1 MERRQ
6 SFIDVAIATTGSA
19 ESVFEAAA
27 ANGVGI
33 TAAVP
38 AGVVGGGV
46 VMDAEVVEVLRGAVP
61 ACGAPHRGRR
71 EGGIGYD
78 IIGKTAI

>member
-1 MERRQ
+1 M
-6 SFIDVAIATTGSA
+6 AIATSGSA
-19 ESVFEAAA
+19 DRVFEVAI

-33 TAAVP
+33 TAPVP
-38 AGVVGGGV
+38 DGVVGGGA
-46 VMDAEVVEVLRGAVP
+46 VMDAEVVEMLRGAVP